1 MFSGVPIL
9 KEFLGYTAGLVCPE
23 SDDGYHHASSY
34 EVDRES
40 GYYNCICDVCGWPF
54 LAYETDLQQAY
65 ETQVSEL
72 PITTVSSY
80 GPSLR
85 CYFPTDQQRFS
96 ILSLSELDRTPLS
109 FSDSSGFA
117 EVYLLNPF
125 TLVNRSS
132 RGSYYNST
140 NNITAYFQVP
150 VSGNY
155 YFELPANLDVQS
167 PNDNIS
173 YVFTAYIFST
183 YCAVPFPERD
193 HSSPV
198 VSSESRYF
206 EAGTIYYIVFHIY
219 PEPVQGE
226 ICTNVASV
234 SLIPDDNYFSGSFF
248 DPSSP
253 ASRPASIIG
262 DYGII
267 GDNGQI
273 TKVDNTSIV
282 NETNNTY
289 TNPCTGTTSTITEWT
304 YDYSDRSYNVT
315 TESGDTVTITYG
327 DENITIQEGDTIYNV
342 YYMVDEDPGGE
353 PGVDPTESPA
363 PETCQHEYT
372 AVTDREA
379 TCTFAGQVIY
389 TCSLCGHSYTESIP
403 ATGHAWDIKE
413 TVQTSYDEE
422 GNLLQ
427 QGYTIY
433 NCSVCGEEYKD
444 ETGTG
449 PPGSGDGSGS
459 GSGEEGESIWD
470 KLGNLI
476 GTILGTII
484 DIISAVIGK
493 ILDALLALVEMIGDK
508 LVAVVDL
515 VLSFFDEIPRLFSG
529 FLAFLTA
536 VFPFLPEEV
545 MLLLTF
551 GIAVIVFIGIIKA
564 LRR

>member
-1 MFSGVPIL
+1 MCWPINMGKYVSGVNWPVFKWGDMSVEAYVKLRYPENDHSLPVTSTTSYYFDSSIVYAFQTYLYGEPI
-9 KEFLGYTAGLVCPE
+9 EGHVNTHYATMSLVP
-23 SDDGYHHASSY
+23 DYSY
-34 EVDRES
+34 FTGIVVD
-40 GYYNCICDVCGWPF
+40 P
-54 LAYETDLQQAY
+54 
-65 ETQVSEL
+65 
-72 PITTVSSY
+72 
-80 GPSLR
+80 
-85 CYFPTDQQRFS
+85 
-96 ILSLSELDRTPLS
+96 
-109 FSDSSGFA
+109 SDSS
-117 EVYLLNPF
+117 YRP
-125 TLVNRSS
+125 
-132 RGSYYNST
+132 
-140 NNITAYFQVP
+140 
-150 VSGNY
+150 
-155 YFELPANLDVQS
+155 
-167 PNDNIS
+167 IS
-173 YVFTAYIFST
+173 FV
-183 YCAVPFPERD
+183 
-193 HSSPV
+193 
-198 VSSESRYF
+198 
-206 EAGTIYYIVFHIY
+206 
-219 PEPVQGE
+219 
-226 ICTNVASV
+226 
-234 SLIPDDNYFSGSFF
+234 
-248 DPSSP
+248 
-253 ASRPASIIG
+253 G

-363 PETCQHEYT
+363 PEVCQHKYT
-372 AVTDREA
+372 SVTDREA
-379 TCTFAGQVIY
+379 TCTFAGQVTY

-433 NCSVCGEEYKD
+433 KCSVCGEEYKD

>member
-1 MFSGVPIL
+1 MSTFWTMFSGVPIL
-9 KEFLGYTAGLVCPE
+9 REFLGYTAGLVCPQSE
-23 SDDGYHHASSY
+23 DGYHHASSY
-34 EVDRES
+34 EVDGEN
-40 GYYNCICDVCGWPF
+40 GYYDCVCSKCGWPF
-54 LAYETDLQQAY
+54 IAYETDLQQSY
-65 ETQVSEL
+65 DTFVESLENPV
-72 PITTVSSY
+72 VSSS
-80 GPSLR
+80 GASLR
-85 CYFPTDQQRFS
+85 CYPTS
-96 ILSLSELDRTPLS
+96 
-109 FSDSSGFA
+109 
-117 EVYLLNPF
+117 
-125 TLVNRSS
+125 LVNRILVSSLSDIVQESGFEAERQWYFDDLYTFVQKSS
-132 RGSYYNST
+132 RGSYKFSPVWF
-140 NNITAYFQVP
+140 YFQVP
-150 VSGNY
+150 VSGY
-155 YFELPANLDVQS
+155 YYISFPINTFNLS
-167 PNDNIS
+167 PNLCAVYSWGSDDQYCKIIS
-173 YVFTAYIFST
+173 YNTDDSSVVTSLTSIYFDSNVVY
-183 YCAVPFPERD
+183 AVPAYLYPDPVKGQVCTHTATMSLAPDYSHFTGIVVD
-193 HSSPV
+193 ASDSSYRP
-198 VSSESRYF
+198 
-206 EAGTIYYIVFHIY
+206 T
-219 PEPVQGE
+219 
-226 ICTNVASV
+226 
-234 SLIPDDNYFSGSFF
+234 SFV
-248 DPSSP
+248 
-253 ASRPASIIG
+253 G

-363 PETCQHEYT
+363 PEVCQHKYT
-372 AVTDREA
+372 SVTDREA
-379 TCTFAGQVIY
+379 TCTFAGQVTY
-389 TCSLCGHSYTESIP
+389 TCSLCGYSYTESIP
-403 ATGHAWDIKE
+403 ATGHVWDIKE

-433 NCSVCGEEYKD
+433 KCSVCGEEYKD